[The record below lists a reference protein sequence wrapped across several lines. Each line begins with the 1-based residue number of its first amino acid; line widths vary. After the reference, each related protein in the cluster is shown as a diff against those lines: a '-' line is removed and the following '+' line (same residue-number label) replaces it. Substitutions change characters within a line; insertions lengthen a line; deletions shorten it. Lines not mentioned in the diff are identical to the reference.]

1 MEKNKVKLTI
11 CGAEY
16 VIASGEENKYM
27 IELGNEV
34 DEKITSILRQNP
46 RISVTQAAVLAALEF
61 ADAEKKATSD
71 AEKLRSSIQEYLE
84 DSSRD
89 KLNCEIATREADRI
103 VKEFA
108 EYKKAAPRA
117 ARARRN
123 PGSARRRDSRR
134 SRRRIPRRTGAQCAP
149 QRRKFRERRAGAGGR
164 ILPCT
169 RGQGLYHAQ
178 HPCA

>member
-34 DEKITSILRQNP
+34 DEKITSNLRQNP

-103 VKEFA
+103 AKEFA
-108 EYKKAAPRA
+108 EYKKRH
-117 ARARRN
+117 
-123 PGSARRRDSRR
+123 
-134 SRRRIPRRTGAQCAP
+134 
-149 QRRKFRERRAGAGGR
+149 GGR
-164 ILPCT
+164 DE
-169 RGQGLYHAQ
+169 
-178 HPCA
+178 

>member
-103 VKEFA
+103 AKEFA
-108 EYKKAAPRA
+108 DYKKRH
-117 ARARRN
+117 
-123 PGSARRRDSRR
+123 
-134 SRRRIPRRTGAQCAP
+134 
-149 QRRKFRERRAGAGGR
+149 GGR
-164 ILPCT
+164 DE
-169 RGQGLYHAQ
+169 
-178 HPCA
+178 

>member
-61 ADAEKKATSD
+61 ADAEKKAG
-71 AEKLRSSIQEYLE
+71 
-84 DSSRD
+84 RD
-89 KLNCEIATREADRI
+89 E
-103 VKEFA
+103 
-108 EYKKAAPRA
+108 
-117 ARARRN
+117 
-123 PGSARRRDSRR
+123 
-134 SRRRIPRRTGAQCAP
+134 
-149 QRRKFRERRAGAGGR
+149 
-164 ILPCT
+164 
-169 RGQGLYHAQ
+169 
-178 HPCA
+178 

>member
-16 VIASGEENKYM
+16 VIASGEENEYM
-27 IELGNEV
+27 VELGNEV

-103 VKEFA
+103 AKEFA
-108 EYKKAAPRA
+108 EYKKRH
-117 ARARRN
+117 
-123 PGSARRRDSRR
+123 
-134 SRRRIPRRTGAQCAP
+134 
-149 QRRKFRERRAGAGGR
+149 GGR
-164 ILPCT
+164 DE
-169 RGQGLYHAQ
+169 
-178 HPCA
+178 

>member
-103 VKEFA
+103 AKEFA
-108 EYKKAAPRA
+108 EYKKRH
-117 ARARRN
+117 
-123 PGSARRRDSRR
+123 GVRD
-134 SRRRIPRRTGAQCAP
+134 
-149 QRRKFRERRAGAGGR
+149 E
-164 ILPCT
+164 
-169 RGQGLYHAQ
+169 
-178 HPCA
+178 

>member
-34 DEKITSILRQNP
+34 DKKITSILRQNP

-103 VKEFA
+103 AKEFA
-108 EYKKAAPRA
+108 EYKKRH
-117 ARARRN
+117 
-123 PGSARRRDSRR
+123 
-134 SRRRIPRRTGAQCAP
+134 
-149 QRRKFRERRAGAGGR
+149 GGR
-164 ILPCT
+164 DE
-169 RGQGLYHAQ
+169 
-178 HPCA
+178 

>member
-103 VKEFA
+103 AKEFA
-108 EYKKAAPRA
+108 EYKKRH
-117 ARARRN
+117 
-123 PGSARRRDSRR
+123 
-134 SRRRIPRRTGAQCAP
+134 
-149 QRRKFRERRAGAGGR
+149 GGR
-164 ILPCT
+164 DERL
-169 RGQGLYHAQ
+169 
-178 HPCA
+178 

>member
-103 VKEFA
+103 AKEFA
-108 EYKKAAPRA
+108 EYKKRH
-117 ARARRN
+117 
-123 PGSARRRDSRR
+123 
-134 SRRRIPRRTGAQCAP
+134 
-149 QRRKFRERRAGAGGR
+149 GGR
-164 ILPCT
+164 DE
-169 RGQGLYHAQ
+169 
-178 HPCA
+178 

>member
-27 IELGNEV
+27 IELGNEI

-103 VKEFA
+103 AKEFA
-108 EYKKAAPRA
+108 EYKKRH
-117 ARARRN
+117 
-123 PGSARRRDSRR
+123 
-134 SRRRIPRRTGAQCAP
+134 
-149 QRRKFRERRAGAGGR
+149 GGR
-164 ILPCT
+164 DE
-169 RGQGLYHAQ
+169 
-178 HPCA
+178 

>member
-1 MEKNKVKLTI
+1 MEMNKVKLTI

-34 DEKITSILRQNP
+34 EEKITSILRQNP

-103 VKEFA
+103 AKEFA
-108 EYKKAAPRA
+108 EYKKRH
-117 ARARRN
+117 
-123 PGSARRRDSRR
+123 
-134 SRRRIPRRTGAQCAP
+134 
-149 QRRKFRERRAGAGGR
+149 GGR
-164 ILPCT
+164 DE
-169 RGQGLYHAQ
+169 
-178 HPCA
+178 

>member
-1 MEKNKVKLTI
+1 
-11 CGAEY
+11 
-16 VIASGEENKYM
+16 M

-103 VKEFA
+103 AKEFA
-108 EYKKAAPRA
+108 EYKKRH
-117 ARARRN
+117 
-123 PGSARRRDSRR
+123 
-134 SRRRIPRRTGAQCAP
+134 
-149 QRRKFRERRAGAGGR
+149 GGR
-164 ILPCT
+164 DE
-169 RGQGLYHAQ
+169 
-178 HPCA
+178 

>member
-46 RISVTQAAVLAALEF
+46 RISVTQATVLAALEF

-103 VKEFA
+103 AKEFA
-108 EYKKAAPRA
+108 EYKKRH
-117 ARARRN
+117 
-123 PGSARRRDSRR
+123 
-134 SRRRIPRRTGAQCAP
+134 
-149 QRRKFRERRAGAGGR
+149 GGR
-164 ILPCT
+164 DE
-169 RGQGLYHAQ
+169 
-178 HPCA
+178 

>member
-34 DEKITSILRQNP
+34 DEKITSILRQKP

-103 VKEFA
+103 AKEFA
-108 EYKKAAPRA
+108 EYKKRH
-117 ARARRN
+117 
-123 PGSARRRDSRR
+123 
-134 SRRRIPRRTGAQCAP
+134 
-149 QRRKFRERRAGAGGR
+149 GGR
-164 ILPCT
+164 DE
-169 RGQGLYHAQ
+169 
-178 HPCA
+178 

>member
-16 VIASGEENKYM
+16 VIASGEENKYK

-103 VKEFA
+103 AKEFA
-108 EYKKAAPRA
+108 EYKKRH
-117 ARARRN
+117 
-123 PGSARRRDSRR
+123 
-134 SRRRIPRRTGAQCAP
+134 
-149 QRRKFRERRAGAGGR
+149 GGR
-164 ILPCT
+164 DE
-169 RGQGLYHAQ
+169 
-178 HPCA
+178 

>member
-103 VKEFA
+103 AKEFA
-108 EYKKAAPRA
+108 EYKKRH
-117 ARARRN
+117 
-123 PGSARRRDSRR
+123 
-134 SRRRIPRRTGAQCAP
+134 
-149 QRRKFRERRAGAGGR
+149 GGR
-164 ILPCT
+164 D
-169 RGQGLYHAQ
+169 
-178 HPCA
+178 

>member
-16 VIASGEENKYM
+16 VIASGGENKYM
-27 IELGNEV
+27 IELENEV

-103 VKEFA
+103 AKEFA
-108 EYKKAAPRA
+108 EYKKRH
-117 ARARRN
+117 
-123 PGSARRRDSRR
+123 
-134 SRRRIPRRTGAQCAP
+134 
-149 QRRKFRERRAGAGGR
+149 GGR
-164 ILPCT
+164 DE
-169 RGQGLYHAQ
+169 
-178 HPCA
+178 

>member
-1 MEKNKVKLTI
+1 VEKNKVKLTI

-103 VKEFA
+103 AKEFA
-108 EYKKAAPRA
+108 EYKKRH
-117 ARARRN
+117 
-123 PGSARRRDSRR
+123 
-134 SRRRIPRRTGAQCAP
+134 
-149 QRRKFRERRAGAGGR
+149 GGR
-164 ILPCT
+164 DE
-169 RGQGLYHAQ
+169 
-178 HPCA
+178 

>member
-1 MEKNKVKLTI
+1 MEKNKVKLTV

-103 VKEFA
+103 AKEFA
-108 EYKKAAPRA
+108 EYKKRH
-117 ARARRN
+117 
-123 PGSARRRDSRR
+123 
-134 SRRRIPRRTGAQCAP
+134 
-149 QRRKFRERRAGAGGR
+149 GGR
-164 ILPCT
+164 DE
-169 RGQGLYHAQ
+169 
-178 HPCA
+178 

>member
-1 MEKNKVKLTI
+1 VEKNKVKLTI

-27 IELGNEV
+27 IELGNEI

-103 VKEFA
+103 AKEFA
-108 EYKKAAPRA
+108 EYKKRH
-117 ARARRN
+117 
-123 PGSARRRDSRR
+123 
-134 SRRRIPRRTGAQCAP
+134 
-149 QRRKFRERRAGAGGR
+149 GGR
-164 ILPCT
+164 DE
-169 RGQGLYHAQ
+169 
-178 HPCA
+178 

>member
-84 DSSRD
+84 DSSRN

-103 VKEFA
+103 AKEFA
-108 EYKKAAPRA
+108 EYKKRH
-117 ARARRN
+117 
-123 PGSARRRDSRR
+123 
-134 SRRRIPRRTGAQCAP
+134 
-149 QRRKFRERRAGAGGR
+149 GGR
-164 ILPCT
+164 DE
-169 RGQGLYHAQ
+169 
-178 HPCA
+178 

>member
-27 IELGNEV
+27 VELGNEV

-103 VKEFA
+103 AKEFA
-108 EYKKAAPRA
+108 EYKKRH
-117 ARARRN
+117 
-123 PGSARRRDSRR
+123 
-134 SRRRIPRRTGAQCAP
+134 
-149 QRRKFRERRAGAGGR
+149 GGR
-164 ILPCT
+164 DE
-169 RGQGLYHAQ
+169 
-178 HPCA
+178 

>member
-71 AEKLRSSIQEYLE
+71 AEKLRSRIQEYLE

-103 VKEFA
+103 AKEFA
-108 EYKKAAPRA
+108 EYKKRH
-117 ARARRN
+117 
-123 PGSARRRDSRR
+123 
-134 SRRRIPRRTGAQCAP
+134 
-149 QRRKFRERRAGAGGR
+149 GGR
-164 ILPCT
+164 DE
-169 RGQGLYHAQ
+169 
-178 HPCA
+178 

>member
-16 VIASGEENKYM
+16 VIASGEESKYM

-103 VKEFA
+103 AKEFA
-108 EYKKAAPRA
+108 EYKKRH
-117 ARARRN
+117 
-123 PGSARRRDSRR
+123 
-134 SRRRIPRRTGAQCAP
+134 
-149 QRRKFRERRAGAGGR
+149 GGR
-164 ILPCT
+164 DE
-169 RGQGLYHAQ
+169 
-178 HPCA
+178 

>member
-71 AEKLRSSIQEYLE
+71 AEKLLSSIQEYLE

-103 VKEFA
+103 AKEFA
-108 EYKKAAPRA
+108 EYKKRH
-117 ARARRN
+117 
-123 PGSARRRDSRR
+123 
-134 SRRRIPRRTGAQCAP
+134 
-149 QRRKFRERRAGAGGR
+149 GGR
-164 ILPCT
+164 DE
-169 RGQGLYHAQ
+169 
-178 HPCA
+178 

>member
-16 VIASGEENKYM
+16 VIASGEKNKYM

-103 VKEFA
+103 AKEFA
-108 EYKKAAPRA
+108 EYKKRH
-117 ARARRN
+117 
-123 PGSARRRDSRR
+123 
-134 SRRRIPRRTGAQCAP
+134 
-149 QRRKFRERRAGAGGR
+149 GGR
-164 ILPCT
+164 DE
-169 RGQGLYHAQ
+169 
-178 HPCA
+178 

>member
-16 VIASGEENKYM
+16 VITSGEENKYM

-103 VKEFA
+103 AKEFA
-108 EYKKAAPRA
+108 EYKKRH
-117 ARARRN
+117 
-123 PGSARRRDSRR
+123 
-134 SRRRIPRRTGAQCAP
+134 
-149 QRRKFRERRAGAGGR
+149 GGR
-164 ILPCT
+164 DE
-169 RGQGLYHAQ
+169 
-178 HPCA
+178 

>member
-46 RISVTQAAVLAALEF
+46 RISMTQAAVLAALEF

-103 VKEFA
+103 AKEFA
-108 EYKKAAPRA
+108 EYKKRH
-117 ARARRN
+117 
-123 PGSARRRDSRR
+123 
-134 SRRRIPRRTGAQCAP
+134 
-149 QRRKFRERRAGAGGR
+149 GGR
-164 ILPCT
+164 DE
-169 RGQGLYHAQ
+169 
-178 HPCA
+178 

>member
-103 VKEFA
+103 AKEFA
-108 EYKKAAPRA
+108 E
-117 ARARRN
+117 
-123 PGSARRRDSRR
+123 
-134 SRRRIPRRTGAQCAP
+134 
-149 QRRKFRERRAGAGGR
+149 
-164 ILPCT
+164 
-169 RGQGLYHAQ
+169 
-178 HPCA
+178 